1 MENKKHVVVV
11 GAGFGGLQAVKK
23 LAKDK
28 SLHITLIDRSNH
40 HLFQPLLYQV
50 ATAVLSPADIAIP
63 IRSLM
68 HRKKNVTVLMDEVTG
83 VDKENKTLILGD
95 KKISY
100 DYLVLAAGAKTGYFG
115 KNDWMK
121 YTLGLKNLLNAL
133 RIRNKILI
141 SFEEAEN
148 HPERSAELLKY
159 VIIGGGPTGVE
170 LAGSIAELAHSIIND
185 DFRNIDTKKAQ
196 IILIEAGSDLLP
208 TFERE
213 LSVYAKR
220 RLEKR
225 NVNVKLNSRVL
236 NIEDHKIFIKT
247 PEGEKVITADIIIW
261 AAGVEAVNLTKTFG
275 LPTDRQKRLLVNE
288 YCSFDDYPEIFAIGD
303 ISDFK
308 DENGKSLPGVS
319 AVAMQEGRYVASVI
333 IDRLKNKIVKPF
345 KYLDKGSMATIGRKD
360 AVADVFGIKFTGF
373 FGWIMWL
380 LLHLFYQVG
389 FKNKVSILITWIWSY
404 LTFGASAR
412 LIQES
417 LSEEE
422 KQSLL
427 YSLNP
432 KKPVK

>member
-1 MENKKHVVVV
+1 MEDKKHVVVI

-28 SLHITLIDRSNH
+28 SLQITLVDRSNH

-68 HRKKNVTVLMDEVTG
+68 HRKKNVTVLMDVVTG
-83 VDKENKTLILGD
+83 IDKENKMIILAD

-115 KNDWMK
+115 KDDWK
-121 YTLGLKNLLNAL
+121 KNTLGLKNLFDAL
-133 RIRNKILI
+133 RIRNKLLL

-148 HPERSAELLKY
+148 HPERSDELLKY

-170 LAGSIAELAHSIIND
+170 LAGSIAELARSIIND
-185 DFRNIDTKKAQ
+185 DFRNIDTAKAE

-208 TFERE
+208 TFDRE
-213 LSVYAKR
+213 LSVYAKK

-225 NVNVKLNSRVL
+225 NVRVRLNSRVL
-236 NIEDHKIFIKT
+236 NIEGHTITIKT
-247 PEGEKVITADIIIW
+247 PEGEKIINADIIIW
-261 AAGVEAVNLTKTFG
+261 AAGVEAVRLTNTFG
-275 LPTDRQKRLLVNE
+275 LPTDRQGRLLVNS

-303 ISDFK
+303 LSDLK
-308 DENGKSLPGVS
+308 DKNGKPLPGVS
-319 AVAMQEGRYVASVI
+319 SVAMQEGRYAASAV
-333 IDRLKNKIVKPF
+333 IDRINGKNLKPF
-345 KYLDKGSMATIGRKD
+345 KYLNKGSMATIGRKD

-373 FGWIMWL
+373 IGWIMWL
-380 LLHLFYQVG
+380 VLHLFYQVG
-389 FKNKVSILITWIWSY
+389 FKNKVSILITWMWSY
-404 LTFGASAR
+404 ITFGASAR

-417 LSEEE
+417 FSQEE
-422 KQSLL
+422 KQRLL
-427 YSLNP
+427 YS
-432 KKPVK
+432 

>member
-1 MENKKHVVVV
+1 MEYKKHVVVV
-11 GAGFGGLQAVKK
+11 GAGFGGLQTVKK

-63 IRSLM
+63 IRSLI

-83 VDKENKTLILGD
+83 IDKESKMIVLDD
-95 KKISY
+95 KKIPY

-115 KNDWMK
+115 KDDWKK
-121 YTLGLKNLLNAL
+121 YTLGLKNLLDAL
-133 RIRNKILI
+133 RIRNKILL

-170 LAGSIAELAHSIIND
+170 LAGSIAELANSIIND
-185 DFRNIDTKKAQ
+185 DFRNIDTKKAE

-208 TFERE
+208 TFDRK

-236 NIEDHKIFIKT
+236 KMEDHKIYINT
-247 PEGEKVITADIIIW
+247 PEGEKIISADIIIW
-261 AAGVEAVNLTKTFG
+261 AAGVEAVSLTNTFG
-275 LPTDRQKRLLVNE
+275 LPLDRQRRLLVNSF
-288 YCSFDDYPEIFAIGD
+288 CSFDDYPDIFVIGD
-303 ISDFK
+303 MADVK
-308 DENGKSLPGVS
+308 GENGKPLPGVS

-333 IDRLKNKIVKPF
+333 IDKVKNKEIKPF
-345 KYLDKGSMATIGRKD
+345 KYLNKGSMATIGRKD
-360 AVADVFGIKFTGF
+360 AVAEVLGIKFTGF
-373 FGWIMWL
+373 LGWIMWL

-412 LIQES
+412 LIQEP
-417 LSEEE
+417 LSQEE
-422 KQSLL
+422 KERML
-427 YSLNP
+427 YDMNS
-432 KKPVK
+432 KEF